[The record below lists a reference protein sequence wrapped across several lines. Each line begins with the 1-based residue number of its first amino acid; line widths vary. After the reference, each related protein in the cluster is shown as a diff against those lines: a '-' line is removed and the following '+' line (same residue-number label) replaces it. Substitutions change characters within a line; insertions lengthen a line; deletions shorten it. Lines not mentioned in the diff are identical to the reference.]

1 MMQLIPARGRLRIRA
16 WNARYEQKMQL
27 IPARGR
33 LRVGVVDVVQQLQMQ
48 LIPARGRLR
57 REHPRGV
64 YVLGC
69 SLSPR
74 GDGY

>member
-33 LRVGVVDVVQQLQMQ
+33 LR
-48 LIPARGRLR
+48 